1 MAPLRKE
8 CRIYLDVSFVISC
21 RRSDIH
27 VSSSFKLEKVSW
39 YILALGLGLLVLDL
53 DKEVLNLGR
62 KVVKCWVI
70 SVFDTHKL
78 LRKALTI
85 YVVHCNSSCFLH
97 VRVRMYGRSESEQLS
112 LQREHRRVKH
122 VHYHVRF
129 YLGFT
134 NRPAS
139 STHLGCNLCYLWCC
153 ADMCGP
159 LPDVPVS
166 KQRHL
171 LGGQVFFCQAAN
183 LALCTPHLSHQWY
196 QSLKTSTRQ
205 PQLLEHPRATRFR
218 PSFFSEFPATQS

>member
-1 MAPLRKE
+1 MLSGMAPLRKE

-78 LRKALTI
+78 LRRALTI

-97 VRVRMYGRSESEQLS
+97 VRVRMYGRSESESVRAVELTKRAPPRETRALS
-112 LQREHRRVKH
+112 RAFLFRV
-122 VHYHVRF
+122 
-129 YLGFT
+129 
-134 NRPAS
+134 
-139 STHLGCNLCYLWCC
+139 
-153 ADMCGP
+153 
-159 LPDVPVS
+159 
-166 KQRHL
+166 
-171 LGGQVFFCQAAN
+171 
-183 LALCTPHLSHQWY
+183 Y
-196 QSLKTSTRQ
+196 QSSSLF
-205 PQLLEHPRATRFR
+205 HPPRL
-218 PSFFSEFPATQS
+218 